1 MPVLTEKDL
10 PENVR
15 AVWLKAMSAMELR
28 NYGYASQLYQSI
40 LRPHPEFLL
49 ARQLARKAAVSKTSG
64 KKSAL
69 GGLSSASFSTM
80 KIQSLVK
87 KDPPAAMEAI
97 EKVLEADP
105 YSVSAN
111 QLLREAAL
119 AAKLPDVAEFAL
131 ETIIQGTPKDIKTMH
146 ELAKLYL
153 SHAKPS
159 KAVDIYNKILQF
171 MPNDLAAIKGGKDA
185 SAAASMQSG
194 GWEKE
199 GASYRDLIRNKEE
212 AISLEQKN
220 RVVRSDE
227 IVDNLIAELNARL
240 EAEPG
245 NVDVSRRIAELY
257 EQKEDLENAVAWYS
271 YAVQLANN
279 TDPGLIRK
287 VADLRIKQYDASI
300 IQFEEYLAA
309 NPEAPE
315 IETTRAQLDDIR
327 RERSKLLLDDAK
339 IRVERNPT
347 DLQVRFELGQIYV
360 DTGLYKEAI
369 SELQKARQN
378 PSVRLK
384 AMNLLGRC
392 YTERGMLDLAAE
404 TFSTAASELNQMD
417 AVKKEIVYNLGLV
430 YHKMGQAEKS
440 IDCMK
445 QIYGVDA
452 SYRDVEERVE
462 SSYGA

>member
-1 MPVLTEKDL
+1 MSVTTEKDL
-10 PENVR
+10 PENLR

-49 ARQLARKAAVSKTSG
+49 ARQLARKAAVAKTSG

-80 KIQSLVK
+80 KVQSLVK

-97 EKVLEADP
+97 EKILEADP

-119 AAKLPDVAEFAL
+119 IAKLPDVAEFAL
-131 ETIIQGTPKDIKTMH
+131 ETIIQGNPKDTKTMH
-146 ELAKLYL
+146 ELAKLYI

-159 KAVDIYNKILQF
+159 KAVDVYNKILQF
-171 MPNDLAAIKGGKDA
+171 VPNDLGAIKGGKDA

-271 YAVQLANN
+271 YAVELANN

-287 VADLRIKQYDASI
+287 VADLRIKQYDASLV
-300 IQFEEYLAA
+300 QFEEYLAA
-309 NPEAPE
+309 NPDAPE
-315 IETTRAQLDDIR
+315 IETTKAQLEDIR
-327 RERSKLLLDDAK
+327 KERAKLLLADAK
-339 IRVERNPT
+339 TRVERNPT
-347 DLQVRFELGQIYV
+347 DLQVRFELGEIYV
-360 DTGLYKEAI
+360 NTGLYKEAI
-369 SELQKARQN
+369 TELQKARQN

-392 YTERGMLDLAAE
+392 YTERGMLDMAAE
-404 TFSTAASELNQMD
+404 TFATAASELSQMD
-417 AVKKEIVYNLGLV
+417 SVKKEIVYNLGCV
-430 YHKMGQAEKS
+430 YEKMGQTEKS

-445 QIYGVDA
+445 QIYSVDA

>member
-1 MPVLTEKDL
+1 MSVTTEKDL
-10 PENVR
+10 PENLR

-40 LRPHPEFLL
+40 LRPHPEYLL
-49 ARQLARKAAVSKTSG
+49 ARQLARKAAVAKTSG

-80 KIQSLVK
+80 KVQSLVK

-97 EKVLEADP
+97 EKILEIDP

-119 AAKLPDVAEFAL
+119 IAKLPDVAEFAL
-131 ETIIQGTPKDIKTMH
+131 ETIIQGNPKDTKTMH
-146 ELAKLYL
+146 ELAKLYI

-159 KAVDIYNKILQF
+159 KAVDVYNKILQF
-171 MPNDLAAIKGGKDA
+171 VPNDLGAIKGGKDA

-271 YAVQLANN
+271 YAVELANN

-300 IQFEEYLAA
+300 VQFEEYLAA
-309 NPEAPE
+309 NPDAPE
-315 IETTRAQLDDIR
+315 IETTKAQLEDIR
-327 RERSKLLLDDAK
+327 KERAKLLLADAK
-339 IRVERNPT
+339 TRVERNPT
-347 DLQVRFELGQIYV
+347 DLQVRFELGEIYV
-360 DTGLYKEAI
+360 NTGLYKEAI
-369 SELQKARQN
+369 TELQKARLN

-392 YTERGMLDLAAE
+392 YTERGMLDMAAE
-404 TFSTAASELNQMD
+404 TFATAASELSQMD
-417 AVKKEIVYNLGLV
+417 SVKKEIVYNLGCV
-430 YHKMGQAEKS
+430 YEKMGQTVKS

-445 QIYGVDA
+445 QIYSVDA

>member
-1 MPVLTEKDL
+1 MSVTTEKDL
-10 PENVR
+10 PENLR

-49 ARQLARKAAVSKTSG
+49 ARQLARKAAVAKTSG

-80 KIQSLVK
+80 KVQSLVK

-97 EKVLEADP
+97 EKILEADP

-119 AAKLPDVAEFAL
+119 IAKLPDVAEFAL
-131 ETIIQGTPKDIKTMH
+131 ETIIQGNPKDTKTMH
-146 ELAKLYL
+146 ELAKLYI

-159 KAVDIYNKILQF
+159 KAVDVYNKILQF
-171 MPNDLAAIKGGKDA
+171 IPNDLGAIKGGKDA

-271 YAVQLANN
+271 YAVELANN

-287 VADLRIKQYDASI
+287 VADLRIKQYDASLV
-300 IQFEEYLAA
+300 QFEEYLAA
-309 NPEAPE
+309 NPDAPE
-315 IETTRAQLDDIR
+315 IETTKAQLEDIR
-327 RERSKLLLDDAK
+327 KERAKLLLADAK
-339 IRVERNPT
+339 TRVERNPT
-347 DLQVRFELGQIYV
+347 DLQVRFELGEIYV
-360 DTGLYKEAI
+360 NTGLYKEAI
-369 SELQKARQN
+369 TELQKARQN

-392 YTERGMLDLAAE
+392 YTERGMLDMAAE
-404 TFSTAASELNQMD
+404 TFATAASELSQMD
-417 AVKKEIVYNLGLV
+417 SVKKEIVYNLGCV
-430 YHKMGQAEKS
+430 YEKMGQTEKS

-445 QIYGVDA
+445 QIYSVDA

>member
-1 MPVLTEKDL
+1 MPVTTEKDL
-10 PENVR
+10 PENLR

-49 ARQLARKAAVSKTSG
+49 ARQLARKAAVAKTSG

-80 KIQSLVK
+80 KVQSLVK

-105 YSVSAN
+105 FSASAN

-131 ETIIQGTPKDIKTMH
+131 ETIIQGNPKDTKTMH
-146 ELAKLYL
+146 ELAKLYI

-159 KAVDIYNKILQF
+159 KAVDVYNKILQF
-171 MPNDLAAIKGGKDA
+171 VPNDLGAIKGGKDA

-227 IVDNLIAELNARL
+227 IVDNLIADLNARL

-257 EQKEDLENAVAWYS
+257 EQKDDLENAVAWYS
-271 YAVQLANN
+271 YAVGLANN

-300 IQFEEYLAA
+300 VQFEEYLAA
-309 NPEAPE
+309 NPDAPE
-315 IETTRAQLDDIR
+315 IETTQAQLEDIR
-327 RERSKLLLDDAK
+327 RERAKLLLEDAK
-339 IRVERNPT
+339 TRVDRNPT
-347 DLQVRFELGQIYV
+347 DLQVRFELGEIYV
-360 DTGLYKEAI
+360 NTGFYKEAI

-404 TFSTAASELNQMD
+404 TFSMAASELNQMD
-417 AVKKEIVYNLGLV
+417 SVKKEIVYNLGIV
-430 YHKMGQAEKS
+430 YEKMEQTEKS

>member
-1 MPVLTEKDL
+1 MPVTTEKDL
-10 PENVR
+10 PENLR

-49 ARQLARKAAVSKTSG
+49 ARQLARKAAVAKTSG

-105 YSVSAN
+105 YSMSAN

-131 ETIIQGTPKDIKTMH
+131 ETIIQGNLKDTKTMH
-146 ELAKLYL
+146 ELAKLYI

-159 KAVDIYNKILQF
+159 KAVDVYNKILQI
-171 MPNDLAAIKGGKDA
+171 MPNDLGAIKGGKDA

-271 YAVQLANN
+271 YAVGLANN

-300 IQFEEYLAA
+300 IQFEEYLVA

-315 IETTRAQLDDIR
+315 IETTKAQLGDIIK
-327 RERSKLLLDDAK
+327 ERAKLLLADAK
-339 IRVERNPT
+339 TRVERNPT
-347 DLQVRFELGQIYV
+347 DLQVRFELGEIYV
-360 DTGLYKEAI
+360 NTGLYKEAI
-369 SELQKARQN
+369 TELQKARQN

-392 YTERGMLDLAAE
+392 YTERGMFDLAAE
-404 TFSTAASELNQMD
+404 TFSTAASEINQMD
-417 AVKKEIVYNLGLV
+417 SVKKEIVYNLGIV
-430 YHKMGQAEKS
+430 YEKMGQTEKS

-445 QIYGVDA
+445 QIYGIDA

>member
-1 MPVLTEKDL
+1 MSVTTEKDL
-10 PENVR
+10 PENLR

-49 ARQLARKAAVSKTSG
+49 ARQLARKAAVAKTSG

-80 KIQSLVK
+80 KVQSLVK

-97 EKVLEADP
+97 EKILETDP

-119 AAKLPDVAEFAL
+119 IAKLPDVAEFAL
-131 ETIIQGTPKDIKTMH
+131 ETIIQGNPKDTKTMH
-146 ELAKLYL
+146 ELAKLYI

-159 KAVDIYNKILQF
+159 KAVDVYNKILQF
-171 MPNDLAAIKGGKDA
+171 VPNDLGAIKGGKDA

-271 YAVQLANN
+271 YAVELANN

-287 VADLRIKQYDASI
+287 VADLRIKQYDASLV
-300 IQFEEYLAA
+300 QFEEYLAA
-309 NPEAPE
+309 NPDAPE
-315 IETTRAQLDDIR
+315 IETTKAQLEDIR
-327 RERSKLLLDDAK
+327 KERAKLLLADAK
-339 IRVERNPT
+339 TRVERNPT
-347 DLQVRFELGQIYV
+347 DLQVRFELGEIYV
-360 DTGLYKEAI
+360 NTGLYKEAI
-369 SELQKARQN
+369 TELQKARQN

-392 YTERGMLDLAAE
+392 YTERGMFDMAAE
-404 TFSTAASELNQMD
+404 TFATAASELSQMD
-417 AVKKEIVYNLGLV
+417 SIKKEIVYNLGCV
-430 YHKMGQAEKS
+430 YEKMGQTEKS

-445 QIYGVDA
+445 QIYSVDA

>member
-257 EQKEDLENAVAWYS
+257 EQKEDLENAVA
-271 YAVQLANN
+271 
-279 TDPGLIRK
+279 
-287 VADLRIKQYDASI
+287 
-300 IQFEEYLAA
+300 
-309 NPEAPE
+309 
-315 IETTRAQLDDIR
+315 
-327 RERSKLLLDDAK
+327 
-339 IRVERNPT
+339 
-347 DLQVRFELGQIYV
+347 
-360 DTGLYKEAI
+360 
-369 SELQKARQN
+369 
-378 PSVRLK
+378 
-384 AMNLLGRC
+384 
-392 YTERGMLDLAAE
+392 
-404 TFSTAASELNQMD
+404 
-417 AVKKEIVYNLGLV
+417 
-430 YHKMGQAEKS
+430 
-440 IDCMK
+440 
-445 QIYGVDA
+445 
-452 SYRDVEERVE
+452 
-462 SSYGA
+462 